1 MFRRTSIALG
11 FGIWLLAAAPEAAEP
26 DFKVGIVTA
35 SRVYERDRASVV
47 VGGVRTPALTEW
59 ISRVTVAVDGERI
72 TGEWEPKT
80 AVSATAKDFPRGSDV
95 SVSVARNRLLLK
107 HPDGSVVTT
116 KIVRRERAREE
127 DDARG

>member
-11 FGIWLLAAAPEAAEP
+11 FGILSLATALEAAEP
-26 DFKVGIVTA
+26 EFKVGIVTA

-47 VGGVRTPALTEW
+47 VGGIRTPAVTEW

-80 AVSATAKDFPRGSDV
+80 TVSATAKDFPRGSDV
-95 SVSVARNRLLLK
+95 SVSVARNRLLLE

-127 DDARG
+127 DDAR